1 MSDTKA
7 KVTFQGNPL
16 TLTGDQPAVGQ
27 AAPDFEVMGN
37 DLSGV
42 KLSSF
47 KGKVCVICTVPSLDT
62 PVCDTEVRKFNEQAM
77 SLGDDVAVLVIS
89 MDLPF
94 AQSRW
99 CGAAGVKNVQTLSD
113 HNKAQFGNAYGVLIK
128 ELRLLARTV
137 FVVDKEGVI
146 RYIEVVEELTNEP
159 DYESALKA
167 AKEARK

>member
-1 MSDTKA
+1 MSET

-16 TLTGDQPAVGQ
+16 TLTGNQPTVGQ
-27 AAPDFEVMGN
+27 AAPDFEVVAN

-42 KLSSF
+42 KLSEF
-47 KGKVCVICTVPSLDT
+47 RGNVCVICTVPSLDT
-62 PVCDTEVRKFNEQAM
+62 PVCDTEVRKFNEQAI

-94 AQSRW
+94 AQQRW
-99 CGAAGVKNVQTLSD
+99 CGMVGIEHVRTLSD
-113 HNKAQFGNAYGVLIK
+113 HNQADFGNTYGLLIK
-128 ELRLLARTV
+128 ELRLLARAV
-137 FVVDKEGVI
+137 FVLDKEGVI

-159 DYESALKA
+159 DYEAALKA